1 MFVLL
6 IILLF
11 LLAVHVTAQN
21 TLTSPVDV
29 ARAAATAR
37 TNSPTSNVKG
47 SAFDRIAIIW
57 LENTDYAKAV
67 GDPNLKYLATK
78 GITLSNYFGVTHPSE
93 PNYVASIGGEYFGMD
108 NDNFNRIP
116 SNISSVIDLLE
127 DKGISWGHYQEDMPY
142 SGFEGIAWVNQRNGA
157 NDYVRKHNPAII
169 YDSVTNDLNRLANI
183 KNLTMFY
190 KDLQANKLPQ
200 WMFITPNMTS
210 DGHDTS
216 VTTAGTWS
224 RNFLAPLLTNPSF
237 ASNTLVLL
245 TFDENHTYS
254 AQNQVL
260 ALLLGDAIPASL
272 TGTID
277 SAFYNHYSSI
287 STVAANWNLHT
298 LGRWDVGANVFG
310 WVAQKTGDTVRAW
323 TGTPALGAMHF
334 SQSYPGLFN
343 SQNQNVE
350 LPVPNTAEIWNGRT
364 VLQKIVNVW
373 GNLQSRTY
381 YDTGVEI
388 PDGQYPP
395 IYPP

>member
-1 MFVLL
+1 MSTLL
-6 IILLF
+6 RILLF
-11 LLAVHVTAQN
+11 LLAVSVAAQN

-37 TNSPTSNVKG
+37 TNSPTSSVKG
-47 SAFDRIAIIW
+47 KAFDRIAIIW
-57 LENTDYAKAV
+57 LENTDYDKAI

-93 PNYVASIGGEYFGMD
+93 PNYVATIGGEYFGMD
-108 NDNFNRIP
+108 NDNFNQIP

-127 DKGISWGHYQEDMPY
+127 DKGISWGHYQEDLPY

-157 NDYVRKHNPAII
+157 NDYVRKHDPAII
-169 YDSVTNDLNRLANI
+169 YNSVTNDLNRLANI
-183 KNLTMFY
+183 KNFTLFY
-190 KDLQANKLPQ
+190 SDLQANKLPQ
-200 WMFITPNMTS
+200 WMFITPNMTN

-224 RNFLAPLLTNPSF
+224 RNFLTPLLTNPNF

-254 AQNQVL
+254 ARNQVL
-260 ALLLGDAIPASL
+260 ALLLGDAVPASL
-272 TGTID
+272 TGTVD
-277 SAFYNHYSSI
+277 GGYYNHYSSI

-323 TGTPALGAMHF
+323 TGSPALTSMYF
-334 SQSYPGLFN
+334 STSYPGLFN
-343 SQNQNVE
+343 SQNKHVE
-350 LPVPNTAEIWNGRT
+350 LPVPNTATTWNGRT
-364 VLQKIVNVW
+364 VLQKIVTTW
-373 GNLQSRTY
+373 GGLQSRTY
-381 YDTGVEI
+381 YDTGVKI
-388 PDGQYPP
+388 PDGQHPPVYPP
-395 IYPP
+395 